1 MPRLAAEHPFFFLDA
16 SPCFFQRRRS
26 AVHVR
31 RCVYLRRCRGL
42 TENVTARAAG
52 CLVAGAVA
60 HLRSAYGKGGASVPH
75 APSAAA
81 SCGWGYEECRTAGAK
96 RRVVFFVGMQ
106 CDAWRCRG
114 RLLGLW
120 LRLAVETV
128 LRALMMLEL

>member
-26 AVHVR
+26 AAHVR
-31 RCVYLRRCRGL
+31 RCVCPRRGRGL
-42 TENVTARAAG
+42 TEGVTARAVG

-60 HLRSAYGKGGASVPH
+60 HLRSAYGKGGTSVPH

>member
-16 SPCFFQRRRS
+16 SLCFFQRRRS
-26 AVHVR
+26 AAHVR
-31 RCVYLRRCRGL
+31 RCVCLRCGRGL
-42 TENVTARAAG
+42 TESVTARAVG

-120 LRLAVETV
+120 LRLAVEAV

>member
-42 TENVTARAAG
+42 TENVTARAVG

-60 HLRSAYGKGGASVPH
+60 HLRSAYGKGGGTSVPH

-96 RRVVFFVGMQ
+96 RPLSSSWGCSVMRGGAAVGGS
-106 CDAWRCRG
+106 G
-114 RLLGLW
+114 RLL
-120 LRLAVETV
+120 VEAV